1 MTTML
6 GLTLEGRDVVF
17 IGGGDVA
24 ARRMWRM
31 LQDGARVSVVAP
43 EVSDDV
49 RELIDA
55 HDLPWTA
62 RRVRASDLD
71 EAWLVHTATGDRA
84 TDARIAAWCEA
95 RRVFCVNASDGAHG
109 SARLTAEARAGD
121 VVVGVVSDAGVDP
134 RRTARLRDAIGALL
148 RDGTLPV
155 RRRRRTSLGR
165 VDLVGGGPGPL
176 DLMTVRGR
184 RLLAEADVIVTDRL
198 GPGGALEGV
207 DPDVEIIDVG
217 KRPGHHP
224 VPQEQIN
231 ELIVAHARR
240 GKRVV
245 RLKGGDPFVFGRGGE
260 ELAACI
266 AAGIPAEV
274 VPGVSSAIAVPQAAG
289 IPVTHRGVSAG
300 VHIVNGQ
307 GELSVATLAALADP
321 ALTTVVLM
329 GVAALPRLAA
339 AALAAGV
346 SADRPA
352 AIVESGHTAQQ
363 RTTRTTVGTMA
374 RDAAA
379 ADVRNPAVIVIG
391 DVTRAEL
398 LLPQR
403 EGVEG
408 ATR

>member
-184 RLLAEADVIVTDRL
+184 RLLAEADVIV
-198 GPGGALEGV
+198 
-207 DPDVEIIDVG
+207 
-217 KRPGHHP
+217 
-224 VPQEQIN
+224 
-231 ELIVAHARR
+231 
-240 GKRVV
+240 
-245 RLKGGDPFVFGRGGE
+245 
-260 ELAACI
+260 
-266 AAGIPAEV
+266 
-274 VPGVSSAIAVPQAAG
+274 
-289 IPVTHRGVSAG
+289 
-300 VHIVNGQ
+300 
-307 GELSVATLAALADP
+307 
-321 ALTTVVLM
+321 
-329 GVAALPRLAA
+329 
-339 AALAAGV
+339 
-346 SADRPA
+346 
-352 AIVESGHTAQQ
+352 
-363 RTTRTTVGTMA
+363 
-374 RDAAA
+374 
-379 ADVRNPAVIVIG
+379 IG

>member
-24 ARRMWRM
+24 ARRMRRM